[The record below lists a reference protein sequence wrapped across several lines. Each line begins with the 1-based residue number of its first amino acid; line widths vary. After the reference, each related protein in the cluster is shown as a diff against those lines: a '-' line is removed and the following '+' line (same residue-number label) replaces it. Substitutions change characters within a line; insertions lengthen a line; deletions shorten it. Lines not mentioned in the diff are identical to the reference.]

1 MTAADFQNCIG
12 FGVAGNFANHLEQ
25 AGESSDFEGVTV
37 EEAEAPK
44 GLFPFFQPNNP
55 DTFLNTFPLSHDT
68 ITMPT
73 LAQGENLQV
82 EPEVALY
89 CDIEYTDGKVSAVIP
104 KMFGA
109 YNDCTIRK
117 EGARKISEKKNW
129 GEATKGVSETFLELD
144 RFERGGVMDTFH
156 IASFLKRDGELHEY
170 GEDSPVLGYSYFYEK
185 LLRWIETKLATQQD
199 HGPLEDLPEI
209 LKANG
214 YPKKALISI
223 GATRYTPFGESTFLR
238 PGDEVYIAVYDAAH
252 YSNEAIREFASLN
265 DLHKARISFLHQK
278 VV

>member
-1 MTAADFQNCIG
+1 
-12 FGVAGNFANHLEQ
+12 
-25 AGESSDFEGVTV
+25 
-37 EEAEAPK
+37 
-44 GLFPFFQPNNP
+44 
-55 DTFLNTFPLSHDT
+55 
-68 ITMPT
+68 
-73 LAQGENLQV
+73 
-82 EPEVALY
+82 
-89 CDIEYTDGKVSAVIP
+89 
-104 KMFGA
+104 
-109 YNDCTIRK
+109 
-117 EGARKISEKKNW
+117 
-129 GEATKGVSETFLELD
+129 
-144 RFERGGVMDTFH
+144 MDTFH